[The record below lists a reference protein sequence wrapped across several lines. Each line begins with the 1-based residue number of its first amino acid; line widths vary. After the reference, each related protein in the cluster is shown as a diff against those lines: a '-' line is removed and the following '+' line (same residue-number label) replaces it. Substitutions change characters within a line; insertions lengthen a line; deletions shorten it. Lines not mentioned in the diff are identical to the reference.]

1 MVTAEFPGDRRSM
14 TLATE
19 TTSAAAKS
27 SRSPAIERWLQP
39 NGWLLLGMWLFAAL
53 HFYNVWPTLGVV
65 FRDTDDLMRL
75 AEVRDFLA
83 GQGWFDLH
91 QYRLDPPADVPMHWS
106 RFVDLPIALLIRLFS
121 LGLDP
126 ANATRA
132 AMFVWPAIPF
142 LPVLWAS
149 RTLGVRFGGG
159 WAAFPA
165 VYLMATLGLVVAQFV
180 PGRIDHHNV
189 QIMLTMVLLAVL
201 AGPAGRKR
209 GALVGL
215 LGAVMMA
222 IGMETLPF
230 LILAV
235 VGLAVAWLVDGD
247 EAGETKAFGLTLA
260 AATLAV
266 AGATLP
272 PSEWGRGACD
282 ALSLNY
288 VGLAVVGG
296 IGLAGAAAWA
306 PSGRGG
312 RGGLLAGVAIAA
324 IAAFAWPEPAC
335 LKGPFG
341 QILPEVRSAW
351 LDGVNEVQ
359 PWQKVFAEEHLGA
372 ILALVTPVLGL
383 LAFGWLARESEGRR
397 TLGFWVLGAALATA
411 LAIGLMQIRTMVY
424 ANTLAVPLVA
434 AAIGVAG
441 RRAEFGG
448 RSISVAV
455 LGGSILANCMV
466 LQLAL
471 EQVAPASWR
480 SEAALSD
487 AAQGLSSPVAN
498 QNAETTA
505 AAAAAFGSACYTT
518 TSFEGLAALPTG
530 LVVADI
536 NLGPSILVATHHSV
550 VAAPYHRMQRG
561 ILDAHHMLHRA
572 PAEALPLLAARGVDY
587 LVFCSSDRSK
597 ATAGSL
603 LQRLEKGE
611 AVVGLE
617 EIPGKGVVRVY
628 RVHRGPVLT
637 AR

>member
-1 MVTAEFPGDRRSM
+1 M
-14 TLATE
+14 TLAAE
-19 TTSAAAKS
+19 TTPAARPS

-39 NGWLLLGMWLFAAL
+39 NGLLLVGLWLFAAL

-65 FRDTDDLMRL
+65 FRDTDDMMRL

-91 QYRLDPPADVPMHWS
+91 QYRLDPPSEVPMHWS
-106 RFVDLPIALLIRLFS
+106 RLIDLPIALLIRLFS
-121 LGLDP
+121 LVLDP

-165 VYLMATLGLVVAQFV
+165 VYLLATLGLVVAQFV

-189 QIMLTMVLLAVL
+189 QIMLTMLLLTVLT
-201 AGPAGRKR
+201 GPAGVKR
-209 GALVGL
+209 GAIAGL
-215 LGAVMMA
+215 IGAAMMT

-230 LILAV
+230 LILGV
-235 VGLAVAWLVDGD
+235 VGLAVAWLVGGD
-247 EAGETKAFGLTLA
+247 ETGETKAFGLTLA
-260 AATLAV
+260 AATLVA

-282 ALSLNY
+282 ALSLSY

-296 IGLAGAAAWA
+296 VGLAGAAAWA
-306 PSGRGG
+306 PAGRVG
-312 RGGLLAGVAIAA
+312 RGGLLAVVAVAA
-324 IAAFAWPEPAC
+324 VAAFAWPEPAC

-341 QILPEVRSAW
+341 EILPEVRSAW

-359 PWQKVFAEEHLGA
+359 PWPKVFAEEHVGA
-372 ILALVTPVLGL
+372 ILALVTPMFGL
-383 LAFGWLARESEGRR
+383 IAFGWLARDGAVRR
-397 TLGFWVLGAALATA
+397 MIGFWVFGAALATA

-434 AAIGVAG
+434 AAIGRIG
-441 RRAEFGG
+441 RDAEVGG

-471 EQVAPASWR
+471 EQVVPASWR
-480 SEAALSD
+480 SEAALSN
-487 AAQGLSSPVAN
+487 AAQGLASPVAS

-518 TSFEGLAALPTG
+518 TSYEGLAALPTG

-536 NLGPSILVATHHSV
+536 NLGPSILLATRHSV

-572 PAEALPLLAARGVDY
+572 PAEALPLMAARGVDY
-587 LVFCSSDRSK
+587 LVFCTSDKSK

-603 LQRLEKGE
+603 LERLEKGE

-617 EIPGKGVVRVY
+617 AVAGPGPVRVY